1 MELTAG
7 WLTNVVGPG
16 LLTSLVLHLL
26 TLVQVGH
33 QSAQPLGVAGRGAVA
48 GAGLAAGAAHQPRA
62 WHPLARPQV
71 QGRGGEGGVERVH
84 LHVDVTP
91 GPVTRHGRAQALVT
105 RALLPLVTTDHTC
118 PGVSVHGGHVQLPGP
133 GPHLG
138 PGHGALQGPAE
149 VQGLETVMR
158 TLGAVMGGQRGAT
171 QNL

>member
-1 MELTAG
+1 MELTAC

-26 TLVQVGH
+26 ALVQIGH

-91 GPVTRHGRAQALVT
+91 GPVTGHGRAQALM
-105 RALLPLVTTDHTC
+105 PLVTTDHSW
-118 PGVSVHGGHVQLPGP
+118 PGVAVHGGHVQLPGP
-133 GPHLG
+133 GPDLG

-149 VQGLETVMR
+149 VQRLETVMG
-158 TLGAVMGGQRGAT
+158 TLGAVMGSQRGAT